1 MSAFDAPTREQCT
14 VRRER
19 TNTPL
24 QALVLLNDP
33 QYVEAARKL
42 AEHTLQSG
50 GKDDAGRAAWMLQK
64 ALAQAVN
71 AQDQNDV
78 VDLVSD
84 FRKIYRENPDE
95 AKKLL
100 ETGDS
105 AYDQSLDSAEVAAWT
120 MAANVLMNRDD
131 FINKN

>member
-1 MSAFDAPTREQCT
+1 MAAFDAPTREQCT

-33 QYVEAARKL
+33 QYVEAARHL
-42 AEHTLQSG
+42 AEHTIKSA
-50 GKDDAGRAAWMLQK
+50 KVDKTRAEWMLQK
-64 ALAQAVN
+64 TLSKPAGKEDLSDILELVAEFKALFKEKPEAAKSLIQAGDSQPSAALA
-71 AQDQNDV
+71 
-78 VDLVSD
+78 
-84 FRKIYRENPDE
+84 E
-95 AKKLL
+95 AEL
-100 ETGDS
+100 
-105 AYDQSLDSAEVAAWT
+105 AAWT